1 MIYALLDKN
10 IETLGLI
17 YFSDKIRNEEELE
30 RTELLYTSDI
40 VSLEDIRLTLRP
52 WLALE
57 INKEK
62 NYYRNVPEIKEF
74 LETGELDVFYTRIH
88 QIDAVK
94 EIEDFL
100 NSWKF
105 LRSLG
110 CIDDNTPFD
119 FWPDIKDKVL
129 YDCDVYNYLVKR
141 FTRPVVDIVYS
152 YKSLNID
159 EKKLLKEFSEIG
171 TRDKKYEYL
180 KRNLPNVSRDVL
192 DFLPLWYRLSI
203 KISNGQKKQSIN
215 NLEYK
220 NTGSLGG
227 DRNIEKD
234 LKEKF
239 IQTFKLGSIY
249 SGPEIKSMIK
259 EIYENLGVNKTP
271 KISDLQNYFVI
282 TNVSNISSY
291 RIDLR
296 K

>member
-17 YFSDKIRNEEELE
+17 YFSDKTRNEEELE
-30 RTELLYTSDI
+30 KTELLYTSDI

-74 LETGELDVFYTRIH
+74 LETGELDIFYTRIH

-100 NSWKF
+100 DSWKF

-159 EKKLLKEFSEIG
+159 EKKFLKETKLI
-171 TRDKKYEYL
+171 
-180 KRNLPNVSRDVL
+180 
-192 DFLPLWYRLSI
+192 
-203 KISNGQKKQSIN
+203 
-215 NLEYK
+215 
-220 NTGSLGG
+220 
-227 DRNIEKD
+227 
-234 LKEKF
+234 KF
-239 IQTFKLGSIY
+239 ILFS
-249 SGPEIKSMIK
+249 
-259 EIYENLGVNKTP
+259 
-271 KISDLQNYFVI
+271 
-282 TNVSNISSY
+282 
-291 RIDLR
+291 
-296 K
+296 